1 MSDHPDLITEI
12 DWPDF
17 LASVPPGMVP
27 GQHQEHVRA
36 DTASSRSFTHRPP
49 KSLADHRAPAVPE
62 PSKATPGIFLDQK
75 GN

>member
-17 LASVPPGMVP
+17 LASVPPGMVRVNIKNMFEQIP
-27 GQHQEHVRA
+27 HQVGASLTVPPNPSPITGLLHSPNHQKQHRN
-36 DTASSRSFTHRPP
+36 
-49 KSLADHRAPAVPE
+49 
-62 PSKATPGIFLDQK
+62 QK